1 MRCGLGDGV
10 FVEQDAENGAGELL
24 GRVQSLVRA
33 FGVLD
38 ALSISNGASLSDIAR
53 QVSLPRSTV
62 HRLLTTMEALH
73 FVEFDRHTHL
83 WSVGLKA
90 FTVGAAFVQTRDLG
104 QLGRSIM
111 RSLMTEVHHSVNIA
125 VHEGSGMCYV
135 GQVAATGI
143 RQKTTKPGSCLPMH
157 TTASGKVLMAHWEP
171 EEVER
176 FLDRRVLAR
185 RTAQS
190 IVDPIAIREE
200 LAVIRKRG
208 YAIDDQEQA
217 DGLRCVAAI
226 VLDRYGLPKASLS
239 ISDTVAR
246 LDHGRIDEIGPTLML
261 AARQMS
267 REITTQLGF

>member
-1 MRCGLGDGV
+1 MA
-10 FVEQDAENGAGELL
+10 EQEAEGADGELL

-38 ALSISNGASLSDIAR
+38 ALSSSNGASLSDIAR
-53 QVSLPRSTV
+53 RVSLPRSTV

-83 WSVGLKA
+83 WAIGVKA

-143 RQKTTKPGSCLPMH
+143 TQKVIKPGSCLPMH
-157 TTASGKVLMAHWEP
+157 TTASGKVLMAHWQA

-176 FLDRRVLAR
+176 FLDRRTLVK
-185 RTAQS
+185 RTSQS
-190 IVDPIAIREE
+190 IIDPVAIREE

-208 YAIDDQEQA
+208 YAMDDQEQA

-226 VLDRYGLPKASLS
+226 VLDRYGMPKASLS

-246 LDHGRIDEIGPTLML
+246 LDRSRMDEIGPTLML

-267 REITTQLGF
+267 KEITSQLGF

>member
-1 MRCGLGDGV
+1 M
-10 FVEQDAENGAGELL
+10 QDQGAACDAGERREDGELL

-38 ALSISNGASLSDIAR
+38 ELANNDGASLSEIAR
-53 QVSLPRSTV
+53 KVALPRSTV
-62 HRLLTTMEALH
+62 HRLLTTMEALQY
-73 FVEFDRHTHL
+73 VEFDRRSHL
-83 WSVGLKA
+83 WSIGVQA

-125 VHEGSGMCYV
+125 VREGAGMCYV

-143 RQKTTKPGSCLPMH
+143 RKTLVKPGSCLPMH
-157 TTASGKVLMAHWEP
+157 TTASGKVLMAHWEQTQL
-171 EEVER
+171 ER
-176 FLDRRVLAR
+176 FLDRRKLTR
-185 RTAQS
+185 PTAKS
-190 IVDPIAIREE
+190 IVDHDRVREE
-200 LAVIRKRG
+200 LALVRQRG
-208 YAIDDQEQA
+208 YAIDDEEQS

-239 ISDTVAR
+239 ISDTAAR
-246 LDHGRIDEIGPTLML
+246 LDDQRIDEIGPSLML
-261 AARQMS
+261 AARQLS

>member
-1 MRCGLGDGV
+1 MME
-10 FVEQDAENGAGELL
+10 EQDAEGADGELL

-38 ALSISNGASLSDIAR
+38 ALASTNGASLSEIAR
-53 QVSLPRSTV
+53 KVALPRSTV

-73 FVEFDRHTHL
+73 FVEFDRVTHL
-83 WSVGLKA
+83 WSIGVKA

-125 VHEGSGMCYV
+125 VQEGSGMCYV

-143 RQKTTKPGSCLPMH
+143 KQKVIRPGSCLPMH
-157 TTASGKVLMAHWEP
+157 TTASGKVLMAHWQQG
-171 EEVER
+171 EVER
-176 FLDRRVLAR
+176 FLDRRTLAKH
-185 RTAQS
+185 TTKS
-190 IVDPIAIREE
+190 IVDPLAIREE
-200 LAVIRKRG
+200 LAIIRQRG

-226 VLDRYGLPKASLS
+226 VLDRYGMPKASLS
-239 ISDTVAR
+239 ISDTVSR
-246 LDHGRIDEIGPTLML
+246 LDRGRMDEIGPTLML

-267 REITTQLGF
+267 KEITAQLGF